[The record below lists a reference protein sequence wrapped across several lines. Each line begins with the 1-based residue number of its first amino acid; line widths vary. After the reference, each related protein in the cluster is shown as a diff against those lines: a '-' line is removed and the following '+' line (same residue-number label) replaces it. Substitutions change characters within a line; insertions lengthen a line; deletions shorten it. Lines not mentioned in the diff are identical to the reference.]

1 MKNEEPVVRGH
12 VPRLSVIFFLTAF
25 LLAGQALVD
34 TPAAAQD
41 EGEAQDEAVVQEAD
55 DLAVLVFSKTA
66 GFRHRSIEDGA
77 QALRE
82 IGEGSGFSVT
92 HTEDSTVFASPD
104 LAGYGAVVFLNTTGD
119 VLNDEQQ
126 AAFEQYIQEGGG
138 YVGIHAAA
146 DTEYDWAWYGELV
159 GGYFASH
166 PHVQP
171 ADIVVS
177 DREFP
182 ATAHLPEVWT
192 RTDEWYDYRA
202 NPRGNVH
209 VLAVLVEASYEGGRM
224 GDDHPIA
231 WAHEYDGGRAIYTG
245 GGHTSESYEEPLFRE
260 HLHQAILWAAGR
272 VDGDVSLD

>member
-1 MKNEEPVVRGH
+1 MKNEETVRRRH
-12 VPRLSVIFFLTAF
+12 ATRLSAIFFLAG
-25 LLAGQALVD
+25 LLAAGPILVGK
-34 TPAAAQD
+34 PAVAQD
-41 EGEAQDEAVVQEAD
+41 QGDAQDEAVVQEAD

-82 IGEGSGFSVT
+82 IGEESGFSVT

-126 AAFEQYIQEGGG
+126 AAFEQYIQGGGG

-182 ATAHLPEVWT
+182 AMAHLPEVWT

-209 VLAVLVEASYEGGRM
+209 VLAVLIEESYEGGKM

-231 WAHEYDGGRAIYTG
+231 WAHEYDGGRALYTG

-260 HLHQAILWAAGR
+260 HLLQAILWAAGH
-272 VDGDVSLD
+272 VDGDVSLP

>member
-12 VPRLSVIFFLTAF
+12 APRLSVIFFLTAF

-41 EGEAQDEAVVQEAD
+41 EGDAQDEAVAQEAD
-55 DLAVLVFSKTA
+55 DLSVLVFSKTA
-66 GFRHRSIEDGA
+66 GFRHRSIEDGV

-82 IGEGSGFSVT
+82 IGEESGFSVT
-92 HTEDSTVFASPD
+92 HTEDSTAFASPD

-138 YVGIHAAA
+138 YVGVHAAA

-192 RTDEWYDYRA
+192 RT
-202 NPRGNVH
+202 
-209 VLAVLVEASYEGGRM
+209 GRM
-224 GDDHPIA
+224 VRLQGEPA
-231 WAHEYDGGRAIYTG
+231 RQCPCAGRACR
-245 GGHTSESYEEPLFRE
+245 SKLR
-260 HLHQAILWAAGR
+260 GR
-272 VDGDVSLD
+272 QDGRRSSHRMGA